1 MIEHPIPSAD
11 SNEEIS
17 ALIKTLLAAEQR
29 LVVLTAGEVDA
40 ITDSEGRTFL
50 LRRAQEELRQKEF
63 ELLAKRHL
71 QNLRQDALIE
81 YR

>member
-1 MIEHPIPSAD
+1 VCGRQVVKAD
-11 SNEEIS
+11 
-17 ALIKTLLAAEQR
+17 EQKR
-29 LVVLTAGEVDA
+29 TA
-40 ITDSEGRTFL
+40 
-50 LRRAQEELRQKEF
+50 AQEELRQKEF